1 MEKLLASTV
10 RLRVNM
16 QRVHRQRV
24 HVKVMLGCCLAM
36 RQPGR
41 SVALLVKLLEAF

>member
-10 RLRVNM
+10 RLRVER

-24 HVKVMLGCCLAM
+24 HVKVMLRCCLAM
-36 RQPGR
+36 RQPGQ